1 MNSNKECTLS
11 VYLYEINSERLFL
24 RQIHKI
30 YKIHKISLLK
40 IHKSWYIISHRESML
55 DLLWDI
61 IYCKPSY
68 ILSITY
74 QWYTDQPKIGKK
86 KNYSPYRGTFLIFS
100 MAFIICW
107 KWFHIRPKLGFIW
120 YFTSILIM
128 FKKDAF
134 RNRIRYFILLL
145 ANLQDPFR
153 FNWKK
158 LLQLEKANSF
168 SCPI

>member
-1 MNSNKECTLS
+1 M
-11 VYLYEINSERLFL
+11 
-24 RQIHKI
+24 
-30 YKIHKISLLK
+30 
-40 IHKSWYIISHRESML
+40 SHRESML
-55 DLLWDI
+55 DLLWNI
-61 IYCKPSY
+61 IYCKSSY
-68 ILSITY
+68 ILNVTY
-74 QWYTDQPKIGKK
+74 RWYTGDQPKIGKK
-86 KNYSPYRGTFLIFS
+86 KNYSLYRSTFLIFS

-107 KWFHIRPKLGFIW
+107 KLFHIRPKLSFIW

-134 RNRIRYFILLL
+134 RNKIRYFILLL

-158 LLQLEKANSF
+158 LPQLEKANSL